1 MEDAHPPETHRAA
14 DTEALLASLDTLS
27 RARGSAELFDALLE
41 ENVEKLAV
49 ELGRHPTHF
58 LRPDLV
64 RWLAARG
71 HRPQDLPSPTDL
83 LLAEVEERLGA
94 QEKRIRELSAEVER
108 LSAIG
113 LGSKRVTEAYGAMIA
128 LFVGMAILGW
138 ASAFGLLPFTPEGPT
153 PLRPVDEPIT
163 PPTHS
168 PGGSH

>member
-1 MEDAHPPETHRAA
+1 MEDLRPPDTVRAP
-14 DTEALLASLDTLS
+14 DTEALLASLDRLN
-27 RARGSAELFDALLE
+27 RARGSAALFDALLE

-58 LRPDLV
+58 LRPELL

-71 HRPQDLPSPTDL
+71 HRPDDLPSPTEL
-83 LLAEVEERLGA
+83 LLAELEERLA
-94 QEKRIRELSAEVER
+94 DQEKRLRELSAQVEG
-108 LSAIG
+108 LQAIG